1 MDDTN
6 RKFAIISVDTND
18 GDIESHTIEVTEEQ
32 ALVLNNVANAIKGFV
47 TYETHE
53 KTGYARMND
62 HNFPTGECLREDLGE
77 LSARDY
83 YVNHEKTITSEDFQV
98 FEELLPY
105 TEFGFH
111 TVTEI
116 RILAVIGEIKLL

>member
-1 MDDTN
+1 MESRN

-18 GDIESHTIEVTEEQ
+18 GDIESHCIEVSEEQ
-32 ALVLNNVANAIKGFV
+32 ALVLGRVAAAIKTFEPYEV
-47 TYETHE
+47 ETHGFKKKHE
-53 KTGYARMND
+53 
-62 HNFPTGECLREDLGE
+62 HNFPTGECLRTDMGE
-77 LSARDY
+77 VSAYNY
-83 YVNHEKTITSEDFQV
+83 YTEKNKIIIPEDFLAFV
-98 FEELLPY
+98 GLLPY